1 MLYQIYA
8 YSIRFQVKTK
18 YNSLNW
24 KSLIKEFVQFVLVRC
39 LSSTEG
45 CDGFPDTD

>member
-1 MLYQIYA
+1 MLYQIHT

-24 KSLIKEFVQFVLVRC
+24 KSMIKEFVQFVLVRC
-39 LSSTEG
+39 IFSTEG
-45 CDGFPDTD
+45 YDGINI